1 MALSA
6 ECPDFAAQVPLSDDV
21 MPGEIVQCPEC
32 GRDLETVAGDP
43 WSLVAAPE
51 EEEDWGE

>member
-1 MALSA
+1 MAQTA
-6 ECPDFAAQVPLSDDV
+6 ECPECAAPVSLTDDV

-43 WSLVAAPE
+43 WSLVLAPE

>member
-6 ECPDFAAQVPLSDDV
+6 ECPDCAAQVPLADDV
-21 MPGEIVQCPEC
+21 MAGEIVQCPEC
-32 GRDLETVAGDP
+32 GRDLETVAGSP
-43 WSLVAAPE
+43 WSLVAAPV